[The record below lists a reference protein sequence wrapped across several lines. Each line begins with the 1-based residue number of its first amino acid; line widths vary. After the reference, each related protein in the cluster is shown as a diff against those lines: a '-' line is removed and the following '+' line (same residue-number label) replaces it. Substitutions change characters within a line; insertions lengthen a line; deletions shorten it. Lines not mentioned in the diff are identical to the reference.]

1 LNPGPLEPLRLMK
14 IVVCVK
20 QVPEITNVRVN
31 PETGTLIREGVASI
45 LNPFCEYALDHA
57 VRLKAASPDIEIIA
71 VSMGP
76 PQAQSALMRCLELGA
91 DRAVLVSDRKFAGA
105 DTWATALTLAAV
117 VRKAVPDADL
127 ILVGKQA
134 IDGDTAQVGP
144 EIAEILSM
152 PQIMYGVEM
161 SLTPK
166 RKRIRVKREV
176 ESGYEVLEARLPA
189 LVSASK
195 GEVLRRMPSLADVL
209 SARRKEL
216 QTVTAAD
223 LDLSENEL
231 GLTGSYTQ
239 VVKVFPPAPKQGGR
253 KVEGLEPAAAANE
266 IAAFLKSE
274 GYVG

>member
-1 LNPGPLEPLRLMK
+1 MN

-20 QVPEITNVRVN
+20 QVPEITTVRVN

-57 VRLKAASPDIEIIA
+57 VRLKAADPETEIVA

-76 PQAQSALMRCLELGA
+76 PQARSALMRCLELGA
-91 DRAVLVSDRKFAGA
+91 DRAVLVSDRRFAGA

-144 EIAEILSM
+144 ELAEILGI

-161 SLTPK
+161 AFTPNL
-166 RKRIRVKREV
+166 RRIRVKREA

-195 GEVLRRMPSLADVL
+195 GEALRRMPSLADVL
-209 SARRKEL
+209 SARSKEL
-216 QTVTAAD
+216 RTVTAAD

-231 GLTGSYTQ
+231 GLAGSYTQ

-253 KVEGLEPAAAANE
+253 KVEGLEPPAAANE
-266 IAAFLKSE
+266 IAAFLRSE
-274 GYVG
+274 GYI

>member
-1 LNPGPLEPLRLMK
+1 MK

-57 VRLKAASPDIEIIA
+57 VRLKAANPDIEIIV

-91 DRAVLVSDRKFAGA
+91 DRAILVSDRKFAGA

-117 VRKAVPDADL
+117 IRTAEPDVDL

-144 EIAEILSM
+144 EIAEILGM
-152 PQIMYGVEM
+152 AQIMYGVEM
-161 SLTPK
+161 SLTPN

-176 ESGYEVLEARLPA
+176 ESGYEVLESRLPA

-195 GEVLRRMPSLADVL
+195 GDIMRRMPSLADLL
-209 SARRKEL
+209 SARRKQL
-216 QTVTAAD
+216 RLLTAAD
-223 LDLSENEL
+223 LGLSEGEL
-231 GLTGSYTQ
+231 GLAGSYTQ
-239 VVKVFPPAPKQGGR
+239 VVKVFPPQPKKGG
-253 KVEGLEPAAAANE
+253 VTLEGLEPAAAASE
-266 IAAFLKSE
+266 IAAFLRSE

>member
-1 LNPGPLEPLRLMK
+1 MK
-14 IVVCVK
+14 LVVCVK
-20 QVPEITNVRVN
+20 QVPEIANVRVN

-57 VRLKAASPDIEIIA
+57 VRLKTAHADIEITA

-91 DRAVLVSDRKFAGA
+91 DRAILVSDRKFAGA

-117 VRKAVPDADL
+117 IRKAVPDADL
-127 ILVGKQA
+127 IMVGKQA

-144 EIAEILSM
+144 EIAEILGM
-152 PQIMYGVEM
+152 AQIMYGVEM
-161 SLTPK
+161 SLTPN

-176 ESGYEVLEARLPA
+176 ESGYEVLESRLPA

-195 GEVLRRMPSLADVL
+195 GEIMRRMPSLADVL
-209 SARRKEL
+209 AARSKEL
-216 QTVTAAD
+216 RVVTAAD

-231 GLTGSYTQ
+231 GLAGSYTQ

-253 KVEGLEPAAAANE
+253 KIEGLEPAAAANE
-266 IAAFLKSE
+266 IAAFLRSW
-274 GYVG
+274 GYVT